1 MSGSSSSFD
10 PCAQCAR
17 NKHYKLWCYHMELG
31 ELSEPRFIYAAE
43 AISFCTPWLLH
54 IPLGPR
60 TLISWNQTLTQFI
73 QLFASSSKSV
83 PQIVISPENT
93 STVAGSTTVLACVG
107 YGSPSVTWSKD
118 GAVLVNN
125 SQVTIFEDQVT
136 RGGFTFTKS
145 VLQLCDTQEVNSG
158 QYSCSI
164 EDIQMNDSAT
174 FELSV
179 LNWSVTPNVGM
190 LWIFITRSI
199 PTCIYE

>member
-1 MSGSSSSFD
+1 MD
-10 PCAQCAR
+10 AMVMTTP
-17 NKHYKLWCYHMELG
+17 
-31 ELSEPRFIYAAE
+31 FI
-43 AISFCTPWLLH
+43 H
-54 IPLGPR
+54 H
-60 TLISWNQTLTQFI
+60 
-73 QLFASSSKSV
+73 KSV

-145 VLQLCDTQEVNSG
+145 VLQLCDTQDVNSG

-164 EDIQMNDSAT
+164 EGIQVSDSAT

-179 LNWSVTPNVGM
+179 TPNVGT
-190 LWIFITRSI
+190 LCVFITRSK
-199 PTCIYE
+199 PTCVHESI